1 MANTSATRQYA
12 AHAAD
17 QLSSPSCLR
26 PAIPKSP
33 SLNEKDG
40 RLFWG
45 GGGVRNMKKM
55 RFFTTRRGMQQY
67 IQGSQFASFQ
77 GGAVT
82 PFLVL
87 SMGVLG

>member
-1 MANTSATRQYA
+1 MYPLSGDQTVRRGA
-12 AHAAD
+12 AV
-17 QLSSPSCLR
+17 CVCVCV
-26 PAIPKSP
+26 
-33 SLNEKDG
+33 
-40 RLFWG
+40 WG